1 MIYTPARAPAPTAGQ
16 VEARVWSNAP
26 FNFDNLYQSVLSLFV
41 VSSMDGYRRDA
52 RTLPYC

>member
-1 MIYTPARAPAPTAGQ
+1 M
-16 VEARVWSNAP
+16 WSNAP